1 MLGVSNGFPVS
12 YLNTETYLHYSISP
26 TDGPSARGGSDG
38 TAPHQKGGDHLHARV
53 SSACTSLA
61 EAGRIFTIFSRERVG
76 FLRFEWLQI
85 GQDAL

>member
-1 MLGVSNGFPVS
+1 MNATLFAHGE
-12 YLNTETYLHYSISP
+12 LAEAATALHP
-26 TDGPSARGGSDG
+26 TKKAV
-38 TAPHQKGGDHLHARV
+38 TNLHARV

-61 EAGRIFTIFSRERVG
+61 RAGRIFTIFSRERVG